1 MTKKVNKSA
10 KKTPIPKDAPSLD
23 NFFAKPVTPKVVSE
37 PVSKMPSQTEE
48 EPKKSGKVN
57 NSPEKGGK
65 KSQSKSDKKS
75 HGEEGKTNQSE
86 AAAIQDIENALD
98 GLDKTVTPSK
108 MSGRSTP
115 ISKFSIPIDKKH
127 LAGSDEEEELP
138 KRSAR
143 KKRVGKFVR
152 EVNSDSEGANS
163 PAEKDKKDSDC
174 DFTAPEDRHSST
186 KKHSKLKT
194 KVSPASK
201 PMFKTTKRSKG
212 KHAPSSSGAGQS
224 NAEMVSSTD
233 KEGKADYQLD
243 QDEHEEYDPDAELE
257 IEGDLDDLDP
267 DALDQDFEAIGSK
280 KKVRAKHGVK
290 AEDQPESDEVLDE
303 TVFIDNLPKEETAI
317 RVMLKDVNKNI
328 RILEKNFF
336 EEEDSEEEERFI
348 NKLKDLTLTKEEH
361 NRNLE
366 TMKKKS
372 HLTQFFSIPLSMN
385 VMDLLKEESLS
396 RMVEAQKAHGGRM
409 FDVIT
414 CDPPWQL
421 SSANP
426 TRGVAIAYSTLTDQ
440 QILQIPF
447 DRLQTDGYLFIWVI
461 NNKYRFA
468 LQMLDHFG
476 YTLVDEITW
485 VKQTVNGKIAKG
497 HGFYLQHAKE
507 TCLIGAKGDITKR
520 GVFNIKTDVIFSQRR
535 GQSQKPEEI
544 YDIAEALI
552 PNGHYLEIFGRRNN
566 LHNGWVT
573 IGNEL

>member
-1 MTKKVNKSA
+1 MTKKISKNA
-10 KKTPIPKDAPSLD
+10 KRTPIPKDAPSLD
-23 NFFAKPVTPKVVSE
+23 NFFAKPATPQVASE
-37 PVSKMPSQTEE
+37 PASKLPSQTEE
-48 EPKKSGKVN
+48 EPRRSRKTD
-57 NSPEKGGK
+57 SPEKGTK
-65 KSQSKSDKKS
+65 KSQSKGDKKS
-75 HGEEGKTNQSE
+75 HGEEVKTNQSE
-86 AAAIQDIENALD
+86 AAAIADIENALD
-98 GLDKTVTPSK
+98 SLDKAGSPSK
-108 MSGRSTP
+108 ASGKSSP
-115 ISKFSIPIDKKH
+115 VSKFSIPVDKKD

-143 KKRVGKFVR
+143 KRKFVR
-152 EVNSDSEGANS
+152 EANSDSEGADS
-163 PAEKDKKDSDC
+163 PAQKGKEDSDC
-174 DFTAPEDRHSST
+174 DFTAPEDRRSST
-186 KKHSKLKT
+186 KKKQSKQKA
-194 KVSPASK
+194 KVSPTSK
-201 PMFKTTKRSKG
+201 PTFKTTKGSKG
-212 KHAPSSSGAGQS
+212 KHAPGSGGAAQS
-224 NAEMVSSTD
+224 GAEMVSSTD
-233 KEGKADYQLD
+233 REGKGDDQPD
-243 QDEHEEYDPDAELE
+243 QDEHEEYEPD
-257 IEGDLDDLDP
+257 GDLDIDGELEDLDP

-280 KKVRAKHGVK
+280 RKGRGKQGPK
-290 AEDQPESDEVLDE
+290 AEEQPEPDEVLDE

-328 RILEKNFF
+328 RILERNFF
-336 EEEDSEEEERFI
+336 EEEDSEEEERFM

-366 TMKKKS
+366 TMTKKS

-385 VMDLLKEESLS
+385 VMDLLKEECLN
-396 RMVEAQKAHGGRM
+396 RMVDAQMQHGGRM

-447 DRLQTDGYLFIWVI
+447 DKLQTDGYLFIWVI

-468 LQMLDHFG
+468 LQMFDHFG

-552 PNGHYLEIFGRRNN
+552 PDGHYLEIFGRRNN